1 MSKKIYLSPSMQSNN
16 RYAYGGTTEM
26 VQCNK
31 IASFA
36 KTALERC
43 GFEVK
48 KAPEGQSMQQ
58 RIKESNSWNPDL
70 HIPIHTNAFNGKTL
84 GGTLVMI
91 YSMEDKN
98 KRAGQAL
105 LNAVAPVS
113 PGPDYT
119 LRANP
124 SLAELNSTKA
134 VAVYVEVEFHDN
146 ETGAKWIIENTKT
159 IGEAICKGVCNYF
172 GVTYKSG
179 SAAPSGKLYR
189 VQVGAFSQKANA
201 EKQLQKAKNAGFSDA
216 FIVEV

>member
-16 RYAYGGTTEM
+16 RYAYGDTTEM
-26 VQCNK
+26 IQCNK
-31 IASFA
+31 IAETA

-48 KAPEGQSMQQ
+48 KAPQGQSMQQ
-58 RIKESNSWNPDL
+58 SIKESNAWSPDL
-70 HIPIHTNAFNGKTL
+70 HIPIHTNAFNGQTL

-98 KRAGQAL
+98 KKAGQAL
-105 LNAVAPVS
+105 LDAVAPVS
-113 PGPDYT
+113 PGPDYA
-119 LRANP
+119 LRANS

-134 VAVYVEVEFHDN
+134 IAVYVEVEFHDT
-146 ETGAKWIIENTKT
+146 ETGAKWIIENTNT

-172 GVTYKSG
+172 DVSYKSD
-179 SAAPSGKLYR
+179 STAPSGKLYR
-189 VQVGAFSQKANA
+189 VQVGAFKEKSNA
-201 EKQLQKAKNAGFSDA
+201 ENCLQKAKNAGFSDA

>member
-1 MSKKIYLSPSMQSNN
+1 MSKKIYLSPSCQKNN
-16 RYAYGGTTEM
+16 IYESGDTNEM

-31 IASFA
+31 IAEVA

-48 KAPEGQSMQQ
+48 KAPQGQSMQQ
-58 RIKESNSWNPDL
+58 SIKESNTWSPDL

-105 LNAVAPVS
+105 LDAVAPVS
-113 PGPDYT
+113 PGSDYT

-134 VAVYVEVEFHDN
+134 VAVYIEVEFHDN

-172 GVTYKSG
+172 GVSYKSDLV
-179 SAAPSGKLYR
+179 SPSGKLYR
-189 VQVGAFSQKANA
+189 VQVGAFKEKSNA
-201 EKQLQKAKNAGFSDA
+201 KNCLQKAKNAGFTDA